1 MGKKRGGEFKR
12 RAEKYIGNMLSGL
25 VVNWESSDPLQDR
38 SVLTP
43 GRVHNT
49 SPAKN
54 MYCRD
59 VYGKSGAWIAN
70 GKRFLW
76 RVTITTVFIHS
87 EGKELEVVDQLEGY
101 ELLDD
106 ISDCCVDVIRATRED
121 NLTNKHLSYKTT
133 FFKAELVSDRPAQKT
148 EEALLM
154 EKLAQGA
161 A

>member
-12 RAEKYIGNMLSGL
+12 RAGKYIGNMLSGL
-25 VVNWESSDPLQDR
+25 VVNWESSDPLQGN

-43 GRVHNT
+43 GEVYSTR
-49 SPAKN
+49 PAKN

-76 RVTITTVFIHS
+76 RVTITSVFSHS

-101 ELLDD
+101 EFLDD
-106 ISDCCVDVIRATRED
+106 ISDCCVGVIRATRAD
-121 NLTNKHLSYKTT
+121 NLANKHLRYKTT
-133 FFKAELVSDRPAQKT
+133 YFKAELISDRPAQKT
-148 EEALLM
+148 EEELLM